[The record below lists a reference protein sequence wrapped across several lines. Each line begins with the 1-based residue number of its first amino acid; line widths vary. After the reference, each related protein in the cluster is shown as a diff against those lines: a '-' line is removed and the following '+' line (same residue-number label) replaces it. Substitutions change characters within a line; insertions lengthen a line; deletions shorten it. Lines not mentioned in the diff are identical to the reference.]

1 VNRETTQIG
10 KSANGEIMSRQPT
23 MTLGYLLLAAILL
36 AALSYWAP
44 WVNHS
49 TAALKL
55 SGQDLGEFAKFIPDI
70 RRGHMRF
77 PRQLFYLPPFVCVA
91 CLVLLSTNRQLPYP
105 RWLRV
110 VMLALA
116 VLLLPG
122 LLPPVWG
129 HPKDL
134 FTQEFRLQG
143 IAFILGLLLI
153 AAHGVFRVLSLRTLS
168 LALVVLALIGLIP
181 AQWAFWAIRPRI
193 WAAYNTPTVHLGWG
207 LWLDIVA
214 WVGLLAVAA
223 LFYRSRNAE

>member
-1 VNRETTQIG
+1 
-10 KSANGEIMSRQPT
+10 
-23 MTLGYLLLAAILL
+23 MTRHQATIAYHLVLAAIVL
-36 AALSYWAP
+36 AAISYWAP
-44 WVNHS
+44 WVDHD

-55 SGQDLGEFAKFIPDI
+55 SGQDLGEFVKFIPDI

-110 VMLALA
+110 GMLALA

-143 IAFILGLLLI
+143 IALVLGLLLI
-153 AAHGVFRVLSLRTLS
+153 AAHGAFRGLSLRTLS
-168 LALVVLALIGLIP
+168 LALVVLALVGLVP
-181 AQWAFWAIRPRI
+181 AQWTFWAIRPHI
-193 WAAYNTPTVHLGWG
+193 WAAYNTPTVRLGRG

-214 WVGLLAVAA
+214 WLSLLVAA
-223 LFYRSRNAE
+223 ALLHRSRNTE